1 MSPEAGSALDPYSES
16 LARPSGHL
24 ARRSRAPH
32 PGTTGVSTDVL
43 SDVLRAVRLTGAV
56 YFSVDASAPFAA
68 EALPARDVAPYVMPG
83 VEHVLEYHL
92 VSRGTCWGG
101 VVGDEPQQLREG
113 DIIAFPQGDPHVLSS
128 HPGGRGPTS
137 LSTYRKQPGTQLPFF
152 LREEGGGGPR
162 TELLCAFVGF
172 DRRPFN
178 PLLATLP
185 RTLKVSTREGGSWLE
200 ALARLAVTETTA
212 RRNGAET
219 VLARA
224 SELMFVE
231 VVRRYLGTLPS
242 EQTGWLA
249 GLQDPFVGRALAAL
263 HDRPAAAWTVE
274 ALAKE
279 AALSRSAL
287 ADRFTHLIGEA
298 PMQYLTR
305 WRMQLAATLLRSRAV
320 SVFEAAMEVG
330 YASEAAFSRA
340 FKKVVGVPP
349 AAWREGQREDPGDG
363 QRPADED
370 CEAESG

>member
-1 MSPEAGSALDPYSES
+1 
-16 LARPSGHL
+16 
-24 ARRSRAPH
+24 
-32 PGTTGVSTDVL
+32 
-43 SDVLRAVRLTGAV
+43 LTGAV

-68 EALPARDVAPYVMPG
+68 EALPARDVAPHVIPG
-83 VEHVLEYHL
+83 AEHVLEYHL

-101 VVGDEPQQLREG
+101 IVGEEPQKLEEG

-128 HPGGRGPTS
+128 HPGSRGTAS
-137 LSTYRKQPGTQLPFF
+137 LTTYRKQPGTQLPFF

-162 TELLCAFVGF
+162 TELICGFVGF

-185 RTLKVSTREGGSWLE
+185 RTLKVSTREGGSWLG
-200 ALARLAVTETTA
+200 ALAHQAVTETTG

-231 VVRRYLGTLPS
+231 VVRRYLATLPS

-249 GLQDPFVGRALAAL
+249 GLRDPFVGRALAAL
-263 HDRPAAAWTVE
+263 HDRPAEAWTVE
-274 ALAKE
+274 SLAKE

-287 ADRFTHLIGEA
+287 SERFTHLIGEA

-305 WRMQLAATLLRSRAV
+305 WRMQLAATLLRSRDV

-340 FKKVVGVPP
+340 FKKMVGVPP
-349 AAWREGQREDPGDG
+349 AAWREGKREEEPGDDE
-363 QRPADED
+363 RRADEGGD
-370 CEAESG
+370 AGSG

>member
-1 MSPEAGSALDPYSES
+1 
-16 LARPSGHL
+16 
-24 ARRSRAPH
+24 
-32 PGTTGVSTDVL
+32 
-43 SDVLRAVRLTGAV
+43 VRLTGAV

-68 EALPARDVAPYVMPG
+68 EALPARDVASHVMPG
-83 VEHVLEYHL
+83 AEHVLEYHL

-101 VVGDEPQQLREG
+101 IVGEEAQKLEEG

-128 HPGGRGPTS
+128 HPGSRGTTS
-137 LSTYRKQPGTQLPFF
+137 LTTYRKQPGTQLPFF

-162 TELLCAFVGF
+162 TELICGFVGF

-200 ALARLAVTETTA
+200 ALAHQAVTETTA

-231 VVRRYLGTLPS
+231 VVRRYLATLSP

-249 GLQDPFVGRALAAL
+249 GLRDPFVGRALAAL
-263 HDRPAAAWTVE
+263 HDRPAEAWTVE
-274 ALAKE
+274 SLAKE

-305 WRMQLAATLLRSRAV
+305 WRMQLAATLLRSRDV

-349 AAWREGQREDPGDG
+349 AAWREGQREEEPPGG
-363 QRPADED
+363 QPRADEGG
-370 CEAESG
+370 EAGSG

>member
-1 MSPEAGSALDPYSES
+1 MSPEAGSALDPYSAS
-16 LARPSGHL
+16 LARPSGHVG
-24 ARRSRAPH
+24 RRSRAVRRR
-32 PGTTGVSTDVL
+32 GAGVSTDVL

-56 YFSVDASAPFAA
+56 YFSVEASVPFAA
-68 EALPARDVAPYVMPG
+68 EALPARDVAPRVLPG

-101 VVGDEPQQLREG
+101 IVGEEPQKLQEG
-113 DIIAFPQGDPHVLSS
+113 DIIVFPQGDPHVLSS
-128 HPGGRGPTS
+128 SPHMRGADS
-137 LSTYRKQPGTQLPFF
+137 LETYRKRPGTQRPYK
-152 LREEGGGGPR
+152 LREEGSGGP
-162 TELLCAFVGF
+162 TVELICGFLGF

-178 PLLATLP
+178 PLLTTLP
-185 RTLKVSTREGGSWLE
+185 RTLKVSTREGGGWLE
-200 ALARLAVTETTA
+200 ALAHLAVTESTGGRT
-212 RRNGAET
+212 GGET

-231 VVRRYLGTLPS
+231 VVRRYLSTLPP

-249 GLQDPFVGRALAAL
+249 GLRDPFVGRALAAL
-263 HDRPAAAWTVE
+263 HDRPAEAWTVE
-274 ALAKE
+274 SLAKE

-287 ADRFTHLIGEA
+287 AERFTHLIGEA

-305 WRMQLAATLLRSRAV
+305 WRMQLAATLLRSRNV

-349 AAWREGQREDPGDG
+349 AAWREGRTEE
-363 QRPADED
+363 RSVSPA
-370 CEAESG
+370 SVR

>member
-1 MSPEAGSALDPYSES
+1 M
-16 LARPSGHL
+16 
-24 ARRSRAPH
+24 
-32 PGTTGVSTDVL
+32 STDVL

-68 EALPARDVAPYVMPG
+68 EAPAAPEVAPHVMPG

-92 VSRGTCWGG
+92 VSRGSCWGG
-101 VVGDEPQQLREG
+101 IVGEAPQKLEQG

-128 HPGGRGPTS
+128 HPGSRGPTS
-137 LSTYRKQPGTQLPFF
+137 LETYRRRPGTQLPFF
-152 LREEGGGGPR
+152 LRQEGGDGPR
-162 TELLCAFVGF
+162 TELVCGFVGF

-200 ALARLAVTETTA
+200 ALAHLAVAETTGH
-212 RRNGAET
+212 RNGGET

-231 VVRRYLGTLPS
+231 VLRRYLATLPP

-249 GLQDPFVGRALAAL
+249 GLRDPFVGRALAAL
-263 HDRPAAAWTVE
+263 HDRPAKPWTVE
-274 ALAKE
+274 SLARE

-287 ADRFTHLIGEA
+287 AERFTHLIGEA

-305 WRMQLAATLLRSRAV
+305 WRMQLAATLLRSRNV

-349 AAWREGQREDPGDG
+349 ASWRENRAVEEESQI
-363 QRPADED
+363 PAVVR
-370 CEAESG
+370 